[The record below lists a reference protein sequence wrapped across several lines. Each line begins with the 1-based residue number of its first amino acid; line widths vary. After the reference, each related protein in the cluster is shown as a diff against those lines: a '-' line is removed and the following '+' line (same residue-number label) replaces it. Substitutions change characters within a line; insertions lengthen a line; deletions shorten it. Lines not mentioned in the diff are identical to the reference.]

1 MANQVNRLAVD
12 VGEPALEVG
21 HRGAC
26 HRRDQVETLAT
37 ADLHEACNALRRE
50 KHESVTVAKRDS
62 NRLQSWL

>member
-1 MANQVNRLAVD
+1 
-12 VGEPALEVG
+12 
-21 HRGAC
+21 
-26 HRRDQVETLAT
+26 VETLAT